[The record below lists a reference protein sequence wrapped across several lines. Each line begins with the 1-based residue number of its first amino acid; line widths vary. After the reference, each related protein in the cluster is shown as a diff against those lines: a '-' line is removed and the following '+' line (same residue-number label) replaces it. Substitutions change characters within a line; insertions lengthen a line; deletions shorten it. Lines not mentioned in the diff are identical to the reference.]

1 MPLNLASSLDR
12 SCTRQGPTKLN

>member
-1 MPLNLASSLDR
+1 MPLNLTSSLDR